1 MIDRIGPADLIQ
13 ILPMADSWSGD
24 QIEVVG
30 AGSPGLRDL
39 YHFLIRA
46 PWPVTLALIAGAWVA
61 MNLTFAVAYLIV
73 GGVNGAHGFADLFF
87 FSIETSGTIGYGEM
101 TPATSGAH
109 AVMTIE
115 SVFSILLVALST
127 GLVFAKFSIPRARV
141 RFAKT
146 PAISPYDGTPT
157 VHFRL
162 GHERAT
168 RLLEVQLRVVM
179 IRTERTQE
187 GVTMYRM
194 YDLKLQRDR
203 SPAVSRSWT
212 ALHQLTESSP
222 LWGYDAARMEK
233 DEVEILL
240 TLQGIDE
247 VSAQMHSAQHYYIA
261 KDVRWGVRPADLL
274 SELPDGRLRMDMSKF
289 DEVVPV

>member
-1 MIDRIGPADLIQ
+1 
-13 ILPMADSWSGD
+13 MAQSWSGD

-30 AGSPGLRDL
+30 AGNPGLRDL

-46 PWPVTLALIAGAWVA
+46 PWPLTLALIAGAWLT
-61 MNLTFAVAYLIV
+61 MNLVFAVAYLIV
-73 GGVNGAHGFADLFF
+73 GGVSGAHGFADLFF

-101 TPATSGAH
+101 TPSTSGAH

-115 SVFSILLVALST
+115 SVLSILLVALTT

-141 RFAKT
+141 RFSKN
-146 PAISPYDGTPT
+146 PAISPYDGVQTL
-157 VHFRL
+157 HFRL
-162 GHERAT
+162 GHERES

-179 IRTERTQE
+179 LRTERTKE

-194 YDLKLQRDR
+194 YDLKLERDR

-212 ALHQLTESSP
+212 ALHPLTESSP
-222 LWGYDAARMEK
+222 LYGYDAERLEK

-247 VSAQMHSAQHYYIA
+247 VSAQTHSAQHYYVA

>member
-1 MIDRIGPADLIQ
+1 
-13 ILPMADSWSGD
+13 MADNSPGD
-24 QIEVVG
+24 EIEVVG
-30 AGSPGLRDL
+30 AGGPGMRDL

-46 PWPVTLALIAGAWVA
+46 PWPMTLALIAGAWVA

-101 TPATSGAH
+101 TPASSGAH

-115 SVFSILLVALST
+115 SVISILLVALTT

-141 RFAKT
+141 RFAKH
-146 PAISPYDGTPT
+146 PAISPYDGIPT
-157 VHFRL
+157 LHFRM
-162 GHERAT
+162 GHERDT

-179 IRTERTQE
+179 IRTERTKE
-187 GVTMYRM
+187 GVTMYKM
-194 YDLKLQRDR
+194 YDLKLERDR

-212 ALHQLTESSP
+212 ALHQVTESSP
-222 LWGYDAARMEK
+222 LYGYDPARVEK

-247 VSAQMHSAQHYYIA
+247 VSAQMHSAQHRYVG
-261 KDVRWGVRPADLL
+261 KDVQWGVRPADLL
-274 SELPDGRLRMDMSKF
+274 SELPDGRLRLDMSKF
-289 DEVVPV
+289 DDVVPA

>member
-1 MIDRIGPADLIQ
+1 
-13 ILPMADSWSGD
+13 MADSWSGD

-30 AGSPGLRDL
+30 AGNPGLRDL

-46 PWPVTLALIAGAWVA
+46 PWPVTLTLIAGAWLA
-61 MNLTFAVAYLIV
+61 MNLLAAVAYLVI

-87 FSIETSGTIGYGEM
+87 FSVETSGTIGYGEM
-101 TPATSGAH
+101 TPATTGAH
-109 AVMTIE
+109 LVMTVE

-127 GLVFAKFSIPRARV
+127 GLVFAKFSIPRARI
-141 RFAKT
+141 RFARS

-157 VHFRL
+157 LHFRL

-179 IRTERTQE
+179 IRTERTKE

-194 YDLKLQRDR
+194 YDLKLERDR

-212 ALHQLTESSP
+212 ALHQLTEASP

-289 DEVVPV
+289 DEVVPA